1 MVPPTG
7 KPMGFS
13 AKKTMKTGKSKER
26 KNYENREKQRKGY
39 LLIDFPAHD
48 CRECQAF
55 GPYNTCGINQKF
67 VDPIPG
73 KLPDW
78 CPIQELP
85 ECDDIPVF
93 QKEIKTTFDM
103 QKVIEKLDAERNRV
117 YSEDGSLMSARSNIS
132 IDKAIEIVKK
142 GGIE

>member
-1 MVPPTG
+1 
-7 KPMGFS
+7 MGFS
-13 AKKTMKTGKSKER
+13 AKK
-26 KNYENREKQRKGY
+26 NYENKEKQRKGY

-85 ECDDIPVF
+85 ERKSMGPGKTVIRAAQDEGWNNCLDKLLG
-93 QKEIKTTFDM
+93 KEY
-103 QKVIEKLDAERNRV
+103 E
-117 YSEDGSLMSARSNIS
+117 
-132 IDKAIEIVKK
+132 
-142 GGIE
+142 